1 MKLNLRKFK
10 KMLQLISQFMKI
22 NNQKVREKIMNLWKI
37 RNLYMKYLPILL
49 FIAALNIA
57 IKKCSSPEVEV
68 KKNNKSDNYKKYI
81 ELSYLGNRE
90 IKKKNYKKALEYY
103 EQARDYDSDMAD
115 VSIANIYYNFIS
127 KEEGEKK
134 YKQAYNNGIF
144 EVAYTLGNISYR
156 KGDFNLAKEW

>member
-1 MKLNLRKFK
+1 M
-10 KMLQLISQFMKI
+10 I
-22 NNQKVREKIMNLWKI
+22 LWKI
-37 RNLYMKYLPILL
+37 KNLYMKYLPILL
-49 FIAALNIA
+49 FIVTLNIA
-57 IKKCSSPEVEV
+57 IKKCSISEIEL
-68 KKNNKSDNYKKYI
+68 KSDNKSSNYKKYF

-103 EQARDYDSDMAD
+103 EQARDYDSDMAN

-144 EVAYTLGNISYR
+144 EVAYTLGNIAYIGNCKSR
-156 KGDFNLAKEW
+156 NKKT